1 MTALPDRERRQFR
14 ALVRLFAYRFFDTD
28 IISVRG
34 DLSSLL
40 SQFAALLA
48 ALSLVLVLVTGPKYA
63 GLYQHLTAEQ
73 LHAAAWA
80 DQEFLIS
87 TSMAIVGVF
96 TLLLWDAL
104 FPDRRDCMILGAMP
118 VRIPTVFAAKLV
130 ALGAALGLAVVA
142 VNSFTGLVCPFL
154 IVPGASGA
162 LDAAR
167 DFGAFWL
174 VILLAS
180 VFVFLLLLGVQG
192 VALHLLPHAP
202 YMRWSS
208 LIQTAAFFAVLTLY
222 FLTPP
227 LAHPHALAAPE
238 NRLWYAL
245 IPSYWFFGLF
255 QVLTGST
262 NAALATLAR
271 RALAGVALV
280 ALVAAGT
287 YALAYARQMR
297 RTVEQAGIAPGR
309 ARLWRAVAPWTAVAR
324 LLTRRAPERAILV
337 FIGRTLARSRQHR
350 LLLAVYAGMGLA
362 YVFSQLA
369 YVLYHF
375 KADNYGALEG
385 RAQTALGIPLILLFF
400 LIVGL
405 RVSFSIPIEV
415 CANWLFR
422 LTDPFGSG
430 AYLNATRMTLLLFA
444 AAPVVAIAVPIY
456 MAVWPWPRALGHAA
470 FLAAFGLLIVELAL
484 TGFAKVPFTCSYLPG
499 KVNLKIMF
507 GVYWGLLIIVSE
519 LVTDV
524 EQAGLRRPA
533 SFVWLMGITLLLWL
547 VAGRRAHGARARI
560 PELSFEEQPE
570 PALVAL
576 GLAEL
581 DWEKR

>member
-1 MTALPDRERRQFR
+1 MTAARGRERRQFR

-28 IISVRG
+28 IVSVRG
-34 DLSSLL
+34 DLTSLL

-48 ALSLVLVLVTGPKYA
+48 ALSLVLVLATGPKYA
-63 GLYQHLTAEQ
+63 GLYQHLTASQ

-80 DQEFLIS
+80 DQEFLIA
-87 TSMAIVGVF
+87 TSMAIAGVF

-118 VRIPTVFAAKLV
+118 VRMRDVFAAKLA
-130 ALGAALGLAVVA
+130 ALGAALGLALLA
-142 VNSFTGLVCPFL
+142 VNCFTGLVCPFL

-167 DFGAFWL
+167 DFGVFWL

-192 VALHLLPHAP
+192 VALHLLPHAL

-227 LAHPHALAAPE
+227 LANPHALAAPE

-245 IPSYWFFGLF
+245 VPSYWFFGLF
-255 QVLTGST
+255 QVLTGSA
-262 NAALATLAR
+262 NAALGALAR
-271 RALAGVALV
+271 QALAGVGLA

-297 RTVEQAGIAPGR
+297 RAVEQPGISPGA
-309 ARLWRAVAPWTAVAR
+309 ARLWGAATPWPAIAR
-324 LLTRRAPERAILV
+324 VLARRAPERAILA

-350 LLLAVYAGMGLA
+350 LLLAVYTGMGLA
-362 YVFSQLA
+362 YVFSQAA
-369 YVLYHF
+369 YVLYRSRTT
-375 KADNYGALEG
+375 DYGALEG

-405 RVSFSIPIEV
+405 RVSFSIPVEV
-415 CANWLFR
+415 RANWLFR
-422 LTDPFGSG
+422 LTDPIGGG
-430 AYLNATRMTLLLFA
+430 AYLAATRKTLLWLA
-444 AAPVVAIAVPIY
+444 VAPVVAVAAPIY
-456 MAVWPWPRALGHAA
+456 MAVWPWPRALGHAG

-499 KVNLKIMF
+499 KANLKIMF

-524 EQAGLRRPA
+524 EQAGLRDRA
-533 SFVWLMGITLLLWL
+533 AYAWLMGITLLAWL
-547 VAGRRAHGARARI
+547 AAAYRGRWARARI
-560 PELSFEEQPE
+560 PALSFEEQPE
-570 PALVAL
+570 PAVAGL
-576 GLAEL
+576 GLAGP
-581 DWEKR
+581 